1 MKVISTI
8 EELKNERLSLGSRVG
23 FVPTMGNLH
32 AGHLR
37 LLENSLK
44 LCDHHIVSIFVNPT
58 QFGEGEDFESY
69 PRTLE
74 ADLEKIKSI
83 CPEAII
89 FTPTTKEVY
98 GDEVVNYFKAPAI
111 ADMLEGN
118 LRPGHFDGVLTIVH
132 KLFEIVMP
140 DHAFF
145 GKKDYQQLKLI
156 SEHAKNY
163 FPALEIHPVEI
174 EREVSGLAMSS
185 RNGYL
190 TQEQKDEAITL
201 YRTLSFIEKKLITEK
216 DLRGSLEYIQQTL
229 ENDERFNYLSIRKQS
244 DLTPPLDMSSPLVIL
259 GNFQLG
265 QTRLLD
271 NIEVSI

>member
-8 EELKNERLSLGSRVG
+8 EELKSERLNLGSKVG

-37 LLENSLK
+37 LLEHSLK
-44 LCDHHIVSIFVNPT
+44 QCEHHIISIFVNPT
-58 QFGEGEDFESY
+58 QFAEGEDFESY

-74 ADLEKIKSI
+74 ADLEKIESI
-83 CPEAII
+83 CPTAIV
-89 FTPTTKEVY
+89 FTPSTKEIY
-98 GDEVVNYFKAPAI
+98 GSEVVNYFKAPAM

-118 LRPGHFDGVLTIVH
+118 LRPGHFDGVLTVVH
-132 KLFEIVMP
+132 KLFEIVAP

-156 SEHAKNY
+156 DDHAKNY
-163 FPALEIHPVEI
+163 FPSLTIHPVEI
-174 EREVSGLAMSS
+174 EREPTGLAMSS
-185 RNGYL
+185 RNSYL
-190 TQEQKDEAITL
+190 SQDQKNEAITL

-229 ENDERFNYLSIRKQS
+229 EDDERFNYLSIRKQS
-244 DLTPPLDMSSPLVIL
+244 DLTPPLDISSPLVIL